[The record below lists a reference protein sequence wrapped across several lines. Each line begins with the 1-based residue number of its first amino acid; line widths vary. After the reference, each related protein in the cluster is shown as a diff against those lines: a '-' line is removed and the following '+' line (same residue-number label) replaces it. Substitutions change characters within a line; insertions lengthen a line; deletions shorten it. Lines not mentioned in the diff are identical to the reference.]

1 MLRNYLKTSL
11 RSLLRYPS
19 YSFINIFGLT
29 IGLATSIFIFLW
41 IADEL
46 SYDRFHKN
54 PGIYR
59 VISNFTYTDG
69 TIETGWSTPLKLAG
83 VIQAEVPEID
93 QTLRMGWPT
102 SLLFKA
108 GDKSINESGF
118 FADSTIFSIFSFPIV
133 KGDTRNPL
141 PTLNAVAISEKLA
154 AKFFGEEDPIGKV
167 FRVNQQY
174 DLTVT
179 AVFADIPKNSTLAF
193 DFILPFSIWEKENT
207 WAENWG
213 NNGMQTY
220 VSLKPGA
227 SLEAANEKVF
237 GIIKKHCKDCI
248 SNPFLFPF
256 KQVRLYSEFEN
267 GKNSGGRIDYVMT
280 LSVVAFIIVIIA
292 CINFMN
298 LATAR
303 SATRSREIGVRK
315 AIGAQRR
322 GIVVQFI
329 GESILLSLIAMIFAV
344 TIVQLVL
351 PLFNQVTDKSIVID
365 VTNPI
370 LVSGIILITLFT
382 GLIAGSYPAL
392 FLSSFK
398 PAVVLKGTSNST
410 LSGGGLR
417 KTLVVIQFITSTILI
432 TGSLVVYNQITFI
445 RNTHLGFDRENII
458 VVNQHEG
465 FVKNKSAFKNDL
477 LQLPSIKNIA
487 VAGHNPFSVDNNTTD
502 PAWPGKPKDAI
513 ISFKVI
519 SCDYDFIPTLGMQVL
534 EGRNFTDDYKRD
546 SSNYIINEKAMEV
559 MGLTTENVIGTELD
573 MWNGKGQIIGVVGDF
588 NNGSLKEPIMPLVF
602 VNIPGNTW
610 RLYIKAEGN
619 MPDVLKHVESI
630 QKKYDPD
637 YPFEYS
643 FLDEEFDSQ
652 YRSEATM
659 GKLSLSFTVVAI
671 IISCL
676 GLFGLAAFT
685 AERRVKE
692 LGVRKVLGATVF
704 NLITLLC
711 GDFAKLVFI
720 ALVAGIPVA
729 WYLTHEY
736 LTSYTFHAELTI
748 WVFALPALGILLLTL
763 ITVGYQSTRAAMRNP
778 ATSLRNE

>member
-118 FADSTIFSIFSFPIV
+118 FADSTIFSIFSFPIL

-154 AKFFGEEDPIGKV
+154 LKFFGEEDPIGKV

-179 AVFADIPKNSTLAF
+179 AVFADIPKNSTLSF
-193 DFILPFSIWEKENT
+193 EFILPFGIWEKENT

-303 SATRSREIGVRK
+303 SVTRSREIGVRK
-315 AIGAQRR
+315 AIGAQRM
-322 GIVVQFI
+322 GIVAQFI
-329 GESILLSLIAMIFAV
+329 GESIFLSLIAMILAL
-344 TIVQLVL
+344 TTVQLIL
-351 PLFNQVTDKSIVID
+351 PNFNEVTDKSIAID
-365 VTNPI
+365 FSNPI
-370 LVSGIILITLFT
+370 FLSGIILITLFT
-382 GLIAGSYPAL
+382 GLIAGSYPAF

-410 LSGGGLR
+410 FSGGGLR
-417 KTLVVIQFITSTILI
+417 KTLVVIQFVISTILI

-465 FVKNKSAFKNDL
+465 FVKNKSAFKNEM
-477 LQLPSIKNIA
+477 LQFPSIKNIA
-487 VAGHNPFSVDNNTTD
+487 VTGHNPFSVDNTTTD

-519 SCDYDFIPTLGMQVL
+519 SCDYDFIPTLGMEVL
-534 EGRNFTDDYKRD
+534 AGRNFSDDYKRD

-559 MGLTTENVIGTELD
+559 MGLTTDDVIGTELD

-602 VNIPGNTW
+602 VNIPENTW

-619 MPDVLKHVESI
+619 MPAVLKHVESI

-643 FLDEEFDSQ
+643 FLDEEFDRQ
-652 YRSEATM
+652 YRSEETM

-692 LGVRKVLGATVF
+692 LGVRKVLGATVL

-711 GDFAKLVFI
+711 GDFTRLVVI
-720 ALVAGIPVA
+720 ALLAGTPLA
-729 WYLTHEY
+729 WYMTNEY
-736 LTSYTFHAELTI
+736 LSSYTFHTEMTI
-748 WVFALPALGILLLTL
+748 WIFALPAIGILLLTL
-763 ITVGYQSTRAAMRNP
+763 LTVGYQSARAAMRNP